1 LLLSRGFPVLA
12 GSALRSGF
20 TVIGSTGFGIRDMN
34 LAIALPAYQEQ
45 SRISLIKSFGHS
57 FSGVFIHVDP
67 VFFFPGVLKND
78 NRQ

>member
-1 LLLSRGFPVLA
+1 
-12 GSALRSGF
+12 
-20 TVIGSTGFGIRDMN
+20 MN